1 MTSFESGR
9 RPPSDQVRSSKT
21 VATATYVG
29 KDRRGRRLRL
39 LSVLIVILIAIP
51 SILIIGPLGSAGT
64 PADVLGLIMLLI
76 WVIGRISSPP
86 RLGGSNPVRTAML
99 LFVAAVMASY
109 IAAAIRP
116 IAGTEQSAAD
126 RGLLLAMAWL
136 GMLLFTI
143 DGPRDRRELETFL
156 RRLSFVAGAEALVG
170 LAQFA
175 TRQALV
181 NYIQIPGLSDNG
193 DLSSLADRGNL
204 ARPPGTTIHPIEF
217 GAVLTMVLPIALY
230 FALNDRHRSTV
241 ARWWPVA
248 AIALAIPIS
257 ISRSAILSAAVALL
271 LLLPTWSVQVRR
283 KIYLGLVA
291 LVAAVYLVAHG
302 LISELSNLFL
312 GISDD
317 NSAASRTDSFGLA
330 FQFIGRAPLFGRGFR
345 TFLPEYRILDDQL
358 LGTAV
363 EMGLIGLAVLL
374 GLMITGMVAAIR
386 VRRAST
392 DPSTRALAQS
402 LFAAVAAGSCSFAFY
417 DALSFPMAAS
427 VFFIVLGATGAL
439 VRIERQSRA
448 LGGLTAAPSTST

>member
-1 MTSFESGR
+1 MTIYE
-9 RPPSDQVRSSKT
+9 
-21 VATATYVG
+21 G
-29 KDRRGRRLRL
+29 KDGRGRRLRL
-39 LSVLIVILIAIP
+39 MSVLIVVLIAIP

-64 PADVLGLIMLLI
+64 PADLLGLLMLLL
-76 WVIGRISSPP
+76 WVIGRISSPA
-86 RLGGSNPVRTAML
+86 RSGRANPVRTAML

-116 IAGTEQSAAD
+116 ISSSEQSAAD
-126 RGLLLAMAWL
+126 RGLLLALAWL
-136 GMLLFTI
+136 GILLFTI

-175 TRQALV
+175 TRLALV

-193 DLSSLADRGNL
+193 DLSSLSERGNL

-217 GAVLTMVLPIALY
+217 GAVITMVLPIALY
-230 FALNDRHRSTV
+230 FALNDRHRGIV

-257 ISRSAILSAAVALL
+257 ISRSAILSAVVALL
-271 LLLPTWSVQVRR
+271 LLLPTWSRQVRR
-283 KIYLGLVA
+283 KAYLGLVA
-291 LVAAVYLVAHG
+291 LVATVYLVAHG
-302 LISELSNLFL
+302 LISTLSDLFL
-312 GISDD
+312 GISTD

-330 FQFIGRAPLFGRGFR
+330 FQFIGRSPLFGRGFR
-345 TFLPEYRILDDQL
+345 TFLPDYRILDDQL

-374 GLMITGMVAAIR
+374 GLMVTGMVAAIK
-386 VRRAST
+386 VRRGST
-392 DPSTRALAQS
+392 DADTRALAQS
-402 LFAAVAAGSCSFAFY
+402 MLAAIAAGSCSFGFY
-417 DALSFPMAAS
+417 DALSFPMAAA

-439 VRIERQSRA
+439 VRIERESRA
-448 LGGLTAAPSTST
+448 RSNLTAAPSTAA